1 MKAAKRKE
9 LVNELRSAHFS
20 LGFESL
26 NNIFFIKQI
35 RAKILIR
42 I

>member
-20 LGFESL
+20 MGFES
-26 NNIFFIKQI
+26 FSYYY
-35 RAKILIR
+35 
-42 I
+42 

>member
-20 LGFESL
+20 MGFERF
-26 NNIFFIKQI
+26 IFLFKDVISKN
-35 RAKILIR
+35 RTKI
-42 I
+42 